1 LGGPREA
8 VSGCLREQR
17 RSATNHQPYGTYRI
31 TDGSPVANTTPPSS
45 PSPVVTTALNLND
58 IISHRDIGNLI
69 MNECGVLSL
78 GRLQITNKA
87 IRSTITSYNLRTKRV
102 FPARCG
108 GHDHEYAT
116 FWATVDRER
125 ATERDDRRDGPREVI
140 RAFVTATAPTT
151 PRTAIRTLTQLEN
164 EDDSVLGLAQ
174 RMRGGEHNAP
184 WTPPT
189 TPESPRNNYTPV
201 YWERPPPFTISMLA
215 PDIIIE
221 STPEPRVLV
230 AETPTPRS
238 TMSIDASPYVPG
250 TLWANETTT
259 GRDDCTPGPPS
270 ALLPTA
276 VLNFD
281 AMLPSEVRDR
291 GHLVLTPLILT
302 QPREVVPTAA
312 ASEQHGLE
320 GGWEGVEAME
330 MVR

>member
-1 LGGPREA
+1 M
-8 VSGCLREQR
+8 
-17 RSATNHQPYGTYRI
+17 
-31 TDGSPVANTTPPSS
+31 ANTTPPPS
-45 PSPVVTTALNLND
+45 PSPAVTTALNLND

-87 IRSTITSYNLRTKRV
+87 IRSTITSYNLRTKRI
-102 FPARCG
+102 FPVRCG
-108 GHDHEYAT
+108 GHDHEHAT

-125 ATERDDRRDGPREVI
+125 ATERDDRRDGPRETI
-140 RAFVTATAPTT
+140 RAFVSATTQLS
-151 PRTAIRTLTQLEN
+151 PRTAIRRLTMAE
-164 EDDSVLGLAQ
+164 EPSLGLSE
-174 RMRGGEHNAP
+174 RIKGGGEYTP
-184 WTPPT
+184 WVRHDQGWLGQFRTPPPT
-189 TPESPRNNYTPV
+189 PPESPRNNYTPV

-250 TLWANETTT
+250 TLWTHETTT
-259 GRDDCTPGPPS
+259 GRDNCTPGSPP

-291 GHLVLTPLILT
+291 GHLVLTPLILA
-302 QPREVVPTAA
+302 QPEEVVPTAA
-312 ASEQHGLE
+312 ASEQNGLE